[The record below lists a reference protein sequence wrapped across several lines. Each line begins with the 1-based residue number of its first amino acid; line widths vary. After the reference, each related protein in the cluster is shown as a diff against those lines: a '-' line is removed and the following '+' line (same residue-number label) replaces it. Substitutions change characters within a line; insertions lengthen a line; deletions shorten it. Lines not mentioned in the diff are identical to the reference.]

1 MNDFELDVQNTDG
14 RIDNGGNITLGVGG
28 NISLSGALTATLD
41 NTGGLIG
48 SDTSLTIASS
58 GALTA
63 QGDATFQILNS
74 DNGTGG
80 SPGQISGSAT
90 IDVGTGGDFSANSL
104 TALINDRHGGSIGS
118 SAILRLA
125 IGGALSIANDVFAGI
140 STRNDGTGGG
150 TIGSDATVNLS
161 AGSISVGGAFTTFVS
176 TNGGGSIT
184 GNALNLVNV
193 SGDMIVQG
201 PILVDIAD
209 TGFNE
214 ITIPIAS
221 PMGAAIYTNG
231 QGTIGGNAIVNV
243 IASQNIS
250 APGTIFF
257 TVANGN
263 YQGFGPGTI
272 GGDAQLNVTASNLSS
287 GALFDDIY
295 NYGGGSIGRDAI
307 ISLNLSNGFTAT
319 GDAELEL
326 WAATRHAAEFERLIG
341 KPLRVEVSTSH
352 AEHSHHPARVSRE
365 AVRRRGHRRLGQNH
379 AARPAGQMADGGRPP
394 SVRHR
399 MELVRAGEGGHQSRE
414 EKERAHPDDV
424 QSAPRH
430 GLRRSP
436 AV

>member
-1 MNDFELDVQNTDG
+1 MRLNTLVLPGTTVGTGANLTLNITGDYTNSSATEFSLLHGRNDGAHIGTGGNIAVNIGGNLTAMNDFELDVQNTDG

-48 SDTSLTIASS
+48 SDTSLTITSS
-58 GALTA
+58 GALAA

-125 IGGALSIANDVFAGI
+125 IGGALSTANDVFAGI

-161 AGSISVGGAFTTFVS
+161 SGSISVGGAFTTFVS

-214 ITIPIAS
+214 INPPHFIAGGHIGGDATVMLSAQNIVTSSTATGIPGIDTMALEAS
-221 PMGAAIYTNG
+221 IYTNG

-243 IASQNIS
+243 LASQNIS
-250 APGTIFF
+250 APGTVFF
-257 TVANGN
+257 DVANGN
-263 YQGFGPGTI
+263 YMGFGPGTI
-272 GGDAQLNVTASNLSS
+272 GGDAQVAILLEPFVHAKSLPVYLARLRISQE
-287 GALFDDIY
+287 GL
-295 NYGGGSIGRDAI
+295 GR
-307 ISLNLSNGFTAT
+307 SQGT
-319 GDAELEL
+319 
-326 WAATRHAAEFERLIG
+326 
-341 KPLRVEVSTSH
+341 
-352 AEHSHHPARVSRE
+352 
-365 AVRRRGHRRLGQNH
+365 
-379 AARPAGQMADGGRPP
+379 
-394 SVRHR
+394 
-399 MELVRAGEGGHQSRE
+399 
-414 EKERAHPDDV
+414 
-424 QSAPRH
+424 
-430 GLRRSP
+430 
-436 AV
+436 